1 VEVLLA
7 DPVVPE
13 MVLAVAVEVLLVDPV
28 VPEIVPVDVP
38 EPLDVPDV
46 SDAPDVPDVLDLL
59 DVIPKK
65 LPSVFL
71 TVETME
77 TVPDKPSKCVEAV
90 LPPSARPALE
100 YSLGTVPTLN
110 LLIA

>member
-1 VEVLLA
+1 MPVLMLVATHSEATGRRTGVSKSFVDNVLLTFA
-7 DPVVPE
+7 RITSQLQQQQE
-13 MVLAVAVEVLLVDPV
+13 EESA
-28 VPEIVPVDVP
+28 
-38 EPLDVPDV
+38 
-46 SDAPDVPDVLDLL
+46 
-59 DVIPKK
+59 
-65 LPSVFL
+65 FL

-77 TVPDKPSKCVEAV
+77 TVPDKPSKCVETV